1 MSDNDKT
8 APAPGPQCP
17 DFAEILRETTPDSS
31 LFEQIALCFS
41 DRLEEYAKYVCRD
54 ESAGQDAMQDAMLAA
69 MTNLESYRGD
79 SPIEGWLRRIVV
91 SACSRIR
98 RGLKND
104 PAVNRPLDA
113 VEAVRPLAQP
123 GADQELQLLLKE
135 RLELLGDEIEKLDE
149 PNRSLL
155 RLHDVEEVPIADLVG
170 RFGMTAEAI
179 KSRLKRGRALVR
191 ERLLVKVQ

>member
-1 MSDNDKT
+1 MSDNDH
-8 APAPGPQCP
+8 PQPVPGAQCP

-54 ESAGQDAMQDAMLAA
+54 ESTGKDAMQDAMLAA

-98 RGLKND
+98 RGRKND
-104 PAVNRPLDA
+104 PAVNRPLES
-113 VEAVRPLAQP
+113 VEALQPLAEP
-123 GADQELQLLLKE
+123 GPDQELQLLLKE
-135 RLELLGDEIEKLDE
+135 RLELLSDEIEQLDE

-155 RLHDVEEVPIADLVG
+155 RLHDVQEVPITDLVD

-191 ERLLVKVQ
+191 ERLIAKV